1 MIANE
6 HSKLEN
12 NFVILGQNSSLNSSV
27 EELHHKVK
35 IINNFF
41 KLTMPANNR
50 LKPVGKCMCKWLTY
64 SQTERVNDFTL

>member
-50 LKPVGKCMCKWLTY
+50 LKPVGKCMCK
-64 SQTERVNDFTL
+64 